1 MQNTLKPG
9 TKLCSGKYRIDSVI
23 GQGGFGITYR
33 ATYFR
38 EIKEELGSIIAE
50 VPVAMKEYFFSDYC
64 DRGEDSF
71 TVSVTNSQTRM
82 FEDFK
87 RKLIKEAH
95 IISGLQ
101 HPHIVRV
108 LEVFEENNTAY
119 VAMHFIQGLSLKE
132 VIEKK
137 GKLAEKDALK
147 YITHIA
153 QALDTV
159 HRQNVLHLDVKP
171 GNILIETATDKAF
184 LIDFGASKRYDS
196 SSHEETSTTPAAKSK
211 GYAPPEQYLDG
222 GVSLFS
228 PATDVYALGATLYRM
243 LTGTLPPESLA
254 LMNDLAELVPPR
266 KINPAIS
273 INIEKAI
280 LKAMA
285 LKRKDRFQTCAELVD
300 NLNLTGF
307 KNPSGL
313 DNEDEPTQIENEDHH
328 WRNTTKTDTVAA
340 YKNYLATFP
349 KGKYATL
356 AKKRIAEIE
365 EPTIINNNDNFAKV
379 ETDIWEK
386 IKNSTNIDDF
396 KNYLQKYPNGKYTTE
411 AKKRIGQ
418 IIAGQKSDKPDI
430 KPDSFSKP
438 VRFKTPLII
447 AIATAIAIILFFL
460 LKPSEDG
467 DWQEAQNQNNEAAYS
482 QYLADY
488 PQGKYT
494 AAAQENI
501 DWLQAQSNNST
512 AAYNSF
518 VQKYGSKSPFYQT
531 ANQAVAAL
539 YYDSISP
546 KLTLPNLRAYLA
558 SDRAKQLSEEYRTN
572 AENKLKA
579 LVADS
584 ISYAQNTELQ
594 AKDEAAWK
602 EAKRKN
608 TKVALEK
615 YIADFPQGTHIAE
628 AKTAIDVLDWEQ
640 AQKDAT
646 INSYEKYLS
655 NNPQGSYRTQ
665 AQKAIAELKNPTVTT
680 GTVTDIDGNTYKTIK
695 IGTQTWM
702 VENLRTT
709 KYNDGTAIPN
719 VTDKDQWTK
728 LTTGAYCWY
737 DNNTAN
743 KNKYGALYNWYAVDT
758 KKLAPKG
765 WHVPTDAEWTT
776 LINYLGGE
784 STAGGKM
791 KATTGWNSP
800 NTGASNSSGFSAF
813 PSGNRNAYDGTFNG
827 AGNYGYWWS
836 STANGS
842 SGAWYRYLYYNDAK
856 AYRKYK
862 SRSLGFAVRCLK
874 D

>member
-38 EIKEELGSIIAE
+38 EIKEALGSIIAE
-50 VPVAMKEYFFSDYC
+50 VPVAMKEYFFADYC
-64 DRGEDSF
+64 DRSEDSF
-71 TVSVTNSQTRM
+71 TVSVTNSQIRM

-101 HPHIVRV
+101 HPNIVSV
-108 LEVFEENNTAY
+108 LDVFEENNTAY
-119 VAMHFIQGLSLKE
+119 VVMYFIQGLSLKE
-132 VIEKK
+132 IIEKK

-159 HRQNVLHLDVKP
+159 HRQNVLHLDIKP

-196 SSHEETSTTPAAKSK
+196 ASHEETSTTPAAKSK

-228 PATDVYALGATLYRM
+228 PATDIYALGATLYRM
-243 LTGTLPPESLA
+243 LTGTLPPESQA
-254 LMNDLAELVPPR
+254 LVTDLAELVPPR

-273 INIEKAI
+273 INVEKAI

-285 LKRKDRFQTCAELVD
+285 LKRKERFQSCADFVV
-300 NLNLTGF
+300 NLNLSGF
-307 KNPSGL
+307 KNLTGL
-313 DNEDEPTQIENEDHH
+313 DNKDEPTQIENEDHH
-328 WRNTTKTDTVAA
+328 WRNTTKTDTVTA
-340 YKNYLATFP
+340 YKNYLATYT
-349 KGKYATL
+349 KGKYATH

-386 IKNSTNIDDF
+386 IKSSTNIDDF

-418 IIAGQKSDKPDI
+418 IIAGQKSDKPDN
-430 KPDSFSKP
+430 KP

-447 AIATAIAIILFFL
+447 AIAVIAIIITLFIW
-460 LKPSEDG
+460 KPWE
-467 DWQEAQNQNNEAAYS
+467 
-482 QYLADY
+482 
-488 PQGKYT
+488 
-494 AAAQENI
+494 
-501 DWLQAQSNNST
+501 NNSQT
-512 AAYNSF
+512 EAVIDNS
-518 VQKYGSKSPFYQT
+518 QT
-531 ANQAVAAL
+531 EAVN
-539 YYDSISP
+539 DNS
-546 KLTLPNLRAYLA
+546 
-558 SDRAKQLSEEYRTN
+558 Q
-572 AENKLKA
+572 
-579 LVADS
+579 
-584 ISYAQNTELQ
+584 TE
-594 AKDEAAWK
+594 
-602 EAKRKN
+602 
-608 TKVALEK
+608 
-615 YIADFPQGTHIAE
+615 
-628 AKTAIDVLDWEQ
+628 
-640 AQKDAT
+640 
-646 INSYEKYLS
+646 
-655 NNPQGSYRTQ
+655 
-665 AQKAIAELKNPTVTT
+665 
-680 GTVTDIDGNTYKTIK
+680 TVTDIDGNTYKTIK

-719 VTDKDQWTK
+719 VTDNDQWAN

-737 DNNTAN
+737 DNNTEN

-758 KKLAPKG
+758 KKLAPEG

-813 PSGNRNAYDGTFNG
+813 PSGYRYASNGTFYY
-827 AGNYGYWWS
+827 AGSGGDWWS
-836 STANGS
+836 RAADGS
-842 SGAWYRYLYYNDAK
+842 SDAWYRYLDYDSAEAGRYNGN
-856 AYRKYK
+856 R
-862 SRSLGFAVRCLK
+862 RNGFAVRCLK